1 MASSLLKAVYNPKAF
16 FPHAAS
22 LRQAFAHCARF
33 PTAASRRSLGRVSV
47 PVWLIVLSDQLRIVA
62 LVSRY
67 LTNKLI
73 RRKLILNR
81 KPKPSFSDEPEG
93 SKGYPVLIRVS
104 PGYPS
109 AEGRL
114 PTCYSPVRRFPQ
126 SRRTGSR
133 STCMC

>member
-1 MASSLLKAVYNPKAF
+1 VASSLLKEVYNPKAF

-67 LTNKLI
+67 PTNKLI

-81 KPKPSFSDEPEG
+81 KPKPSFL
-93 SKGYPVLIRVS
+93 SKPQAREAIR
-104 PGYPS
+104 Y
-109 AEGRL
+109 
-114 PTCYSPVRRFPQ
+114 
-126 SRRTGSR
+126 
-133 STCMC
+133 